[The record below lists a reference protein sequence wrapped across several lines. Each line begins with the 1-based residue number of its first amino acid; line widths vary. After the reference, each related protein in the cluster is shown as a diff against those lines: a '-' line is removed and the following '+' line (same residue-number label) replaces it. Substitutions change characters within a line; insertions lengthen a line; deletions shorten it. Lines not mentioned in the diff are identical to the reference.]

1 MDLLDQP
8 GHRRG
13 HQISGGQQPHH
24 PRTRGQPVVDDPER
38 HEDPIAR
45 ILGQVRTGEA
55 LDQAVQQRDQKL
67 VLVAH
72 VPVQRH
78 RGAIELLGHPP
89 HSEPVDAIPIHDR
102 CGRVDHRRT
111 GQARRPARSPRTFF
125 HTAHRRHSRTV
136 TTDRDHL
143 LPPWSHAGR
152 PRAGPHRS
160 LPVRRGALRAHRA
173 AERRRWRLGHERR
186 SNHARRRA
194 FRARATWATRTPS
207 SPSAPSRTRT
217 VVPASSKA
225 PSVSTAWP
233 SPSAITTTAR

>member
-45 ILGQVRTGEA
+45 ILGQVRTGKA

-160 LPVRRGALRAHRA
+160 LPVRRGALRREQAALLRIAGMVGGGWGTRGGPITRAGVRFACGRRGRPGRRA
-173 AERRRWRLGHERR
+173 ARARRAGRGPPCRHRPRRRR
-186 SNHARRRA
+186 
-194 FRARATWATRTPS
+194 
-207 SPSAPSRTRT
+207 
-217 VVPASSKA
+217 
-225 PSVSTAWP
+225 
-233 SPSAITTTAR
+233 